1 MGAIVPPGRRNMNAG
16 TPSSPPHADILR
28 RILIV
33 GGGTAG
39 WVSAAALA
47 RVLGAGAQTE
57 IILVESEVIGTIG
70 VGEATIPAARA
81 FNTMLGIDEDEFVRR
96 TQATFKL
103 GIEFVDWSHK
113 GSRYFH
119 PFGDF
124 GHPMLG
130 TQFHHFWLRRK
141 LAHAP
146 GGSPAPELE
155 AFNLQAMAARS
166 GRFTRP
172 NGRMNSPLGSI
183 AYAYHLDAV
192 LYAAYLREYAEAR
205 GVRRIEGQI
214 DDVALCEA
222 SGRVSSVRLR
232 DGRSLEADFFI
243 DCSGLKGL
251 LIEGALQSGYEDWS
265 HWLPCNAALA
275 APSAAD
281 SPPPPFTRSTAM
293 MAGWQ
298 WRIPLQYRT
307 GNGLVYCSHFQDR
320 DEACDAFS
328 RSIGLVGGE
337 KIRDLS
343 FRTGRR
349 RKFWNRNVLSI
360 GLAAGFMEPL
370 ESTSIHL
377 AQSGIARFIQ
387 CLPRRGEEPAL
398 IDEYNRLTGDE
409 YERIRDFLILHY
421 KATWRDDS
429 PFWRYVREMEI
440 PDSLSRR
447 WELYRQTGRIFRY
460 REELFSESSWL
471 AVFEGQEH
479 GAEGYDPV
487 ADLMPEDVLEK
498 NLLQIKGVVASS
510 AQSMPAHAD
519 FIRDNCAATGG
530 A

>member
-1 MGAIVPPGRRNMNAG
+1 MNAKP
-16 TPSSPPHADILR
+16 PSLAPHPGVLR
-28 RILIV
+28 KILIV

-47 RVLGAGAQTE
+47 RVLNAGRQTE

-103 GIEFVDWSHK
+103 GIEFVDWSRK

-141 LAHAP
+141 LMGAAAGAP
-146 GGSPAPELE
+146 PTELE
-155 AFNLQAMAARS
+155 AFNLQAMAARA
-166 GRFTRP
+166 GKFTRP

-192 LYAAYLREYAEAR
+192 LYAAYLREYAETR
-205 GVRRIEGQI
+205 GVKRIEGQV
-214 DDVALCEA
+214 DDVALCDT
-222 SGRVSSVRLR
+222 SGKVSSVRLK
-232 DGRSLEADFFI
+232 DGRILEADFFI
-243 DCSGLKGL
+243 DCSGLRGL

-275 APSAAD
+275 APSACDPA
-281 SPPPPFTRSTAM
+281 PPPFTRSSAM
-293 MAGWQ
+293 AAGWQ
-298 WRIPLQYRT
+298 WRIPLQHRT

-320 DEACDAFS
+320 DEAYDLFS
-328 RSIGLVGGE
+328 QTLGPSSGPQV
-337 KIRDLS
+337 RDLS

-349 RKFWNRNVLSI
+349 RKFWDRNVLSI

-387 CLPRRGEEPAL
+387 CLPRRDTQPAL
-398 IDEYNRLTGDE
+398 IDEYNRLTAEE

-421 KATWRDDS
+421 KATWRDDT
-429 PFWRYVREMEI
+429 PFWRYVRGMDI
-440 PDSLSRR
+440 PESLTRR
-447 WELYRQTGRIFRY
+447 WDLYRQTGRIFRY

-487 ADLMPEDVLEK
+487 ADLMPEDVLER
-498 NLLQIKGVVASS
+498 NLQQISGVVASS
-510 AQSMPAHAD
+510 AQSLPAHAD
-519 FIRDNCAATGG
+519 FIRDNCAAAGDLCVQ
-530 A
+530 